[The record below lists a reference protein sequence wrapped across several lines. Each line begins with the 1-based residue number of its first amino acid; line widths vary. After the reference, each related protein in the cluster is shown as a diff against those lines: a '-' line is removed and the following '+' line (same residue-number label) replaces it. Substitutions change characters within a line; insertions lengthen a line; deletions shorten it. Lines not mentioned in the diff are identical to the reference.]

1 MTIKKP
7 LPLLDSDDPE
17 AKLRFI
23 KQYGPEAYETA
34 LRDWQQRNT
43 MTTVNGYP
51 IRRVNTRFGGML
63 WSTAPSMRLRV
74 CPRPRRLRVTCPPV
88 TNLTV

>member
-7 LPLLDSDDPE
+7 FPLLDSDDPE

-51 IRRVNTRFGGML
+51 IRRVNTRFGGMFVVNGTKHAFAGL
-63 WSTAPSMRLRV
+63 PEAEAFAR
-74 CPRPRRLRVTCPPV
+74 
-88 TNLTV
+88 NLPTRH

>member
-1 MTIKKP
+1 MTTKKP
-7 LPLLDSDDPE
+7 LPLLDGDDPE

-51 IRRVNTRFGGML
+51 IRRVNTRFGGMFVVNGTKHAFAGL
-63 WSTAPSMRLRV
+63 PEAEAFAR
-74 CPRPRRLRVTCPPV
+74 
-88 TNLTV
+88 NLPTRH